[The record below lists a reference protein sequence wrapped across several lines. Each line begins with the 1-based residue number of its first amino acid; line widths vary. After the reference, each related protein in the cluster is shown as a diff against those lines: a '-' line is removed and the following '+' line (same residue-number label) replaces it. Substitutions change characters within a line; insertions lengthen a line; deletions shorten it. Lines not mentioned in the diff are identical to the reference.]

1 MLKNPAT
8 HKLFML
14 IGLITTAATLYLAW
28 LLLQQIEPRA
38 VETLREQ
45 ILAELDLQSFHQQL
59 QALEA
64 EARTVGEE
72 YSAQQLE
79 ILNTDTRML
88 WNEASIATEKL
99 QRINRDR
106 AELMWNIK
114 ITMFAALIVLSASL
128 VLIIFGFIGWR
139 FRIRVIEETP

>member
-1 MLKNPAT
+1 M
-8 HKLFML
+8 
-14 IGLITTAATLYLAW
+14 
-28 LLLQQIEPRA
+28 LLQQIEPRA

-64 EARTVGEE
+64 EARAVGGE
-72 YSAQQLE
+72 YSPQQLE

-88 WNEASIATEKL
+88 WNEARIATEKL

-114 ITMFAALIVLSASL
+114 LTLFIALIVLSASL
-128 VLIIFGFIGWR
+128 VLTIFGFIGWR
-139 FRIRVIEETP
+139 FRIRVIEETNAHEQ